1 MHMAKKQL
9 NVLTNREEADKQKE
23 RRKRQQKQKHIS
35 LENIKVD
42 QVFKSYS
49 ALCKALDTI
58 EVAGNSKQSQLKNWK
73 RYFSWDKEG
82 NKFIIKEIYKE
93 PKPKIDGRVIH
104 TSDMAGLFQILL
116 LEYMRYCEYGCIDL
130 TNNVRESYIVRK
142 KLYESIGL
150 VNHKWETR
158 FQYSQFNDLNERYKN
173 RLKELQE
180 KYQTILSTL
189 NISPE
194 EQLITK
200 QDVIQMVKYIYDK
213 LSDLFYR
220 NIYSMENHNIISY
233 DYKSSIFYEVKGL
246 TDDAFRP
253 SALRENEKINKI
265 SNQILK
271 ELYQDKKIA
280 SIDIREIYAKKEI
293 HGKILYLFYQK
304 KLFSLCQAKCN
315 LKVRTA
321 MTQLTSPLYPT
332 LSMTFAD
339 LSKFT
344 ERDIKENILQ
354 LNELFYNKLLEGLE
368 TFAIN
373 KSVEDVDQELKAF
386 KIAKQKILIDHF
398 VKLDSCCLNFT
409 WWDINRKT
417 TKYEYEKMNL
427 NNWNQVLDEALVKH
441 NN

>member
-9 NVLTNREEADKQKE
+9 NVLTNREEADKRKE
-23 RRKRQQKQKHIS
+23 KRKRQQKQNHIS

-58 EVAGNSKQSQLKNWK
+58 EVAGNSKQSQLKNWE

-93 PKPKIDGRVIH
+93 PKPKVDGRVIH

-116 LEYMRYCEYGCIDL
+116 LEYMRYYEYGCIDL

-180 KYQTILSTL
+180 KYQTTLSTL
-189 NISPE
+189 NISLE

-220 NIYSMENHNIISY
+220 NIYSMENHNIIFY

-253 SALRENEKINKI
+253 STLRENDKINKI

-368 TFAIN
+368 TFVIN

-409 WWDINRKT
+409 WWDTNRKT